1 MYMININ
8 IFLQADL
15 IYDVLRR
22 HDPDHVLLKA
32 VRRDAMHGLIDANR
46 LANTL
51 QQFHGNIVCRRL
63 DMISPMAVPLILQIT
78 RENILRADEED
89 ALMHDLEQ
97 EVIRAANVE
106 SID

>member
-1 MYMININ
+1 
-8 IFLQADL
+8 
-15 IYDVLRR
+15 
-22 HDPDHVLLKA
+22 
-32 VRRDAMHGLIDANR
+32 MHGLIDASR
-46 LANTL
+46 LADTL
-51 QQFHGNIVCRRL
+51 QQLHDNIVFRRL

-89 ALMHDLEQ
+89 TLMHDLEQ

>member
-1 MYMININ
+1 
-8 IFLQADL
+8 
-15 IYDVLRR
+15 
-22 HDPDHVLLKA
+22 
-32 VRRDAMHGLIDANR
+32 MHGLIDANR
-46 LANTL
+46 LADTL
-51 QQFHGNIVCRRL
+51 RQLHNNIVCRRL